1 VIEIPLTQGQVALID
16 DEDFELVLAYKWNA
30 DLNKHTK
37 SFYAVTN
44 VTKPD
49 GKRTKLLMHRLIMRA
64 QKGQQVDH
72 IHHLTLDNRKQELRL
87 CTRNENAHNT
97 GRRIDNASGYK
108 GVSWHKSTQK
118 WRAEIQ
124 VDGKRKHLGCFSDAD
139 RANEVCMAARA
150 ELHGEFARTVW

>member
-49 GKRTKLLMHRLIMRA
+49 GKRTKLLMHRLIMNA

-72 IHHLTLDNRKQELRL
+72 IHHLTLDNRKSEMRL
-87 CTRNENAHNT
+87 CTQSQNMQNSGKQVHNT
-97 GRRIDNASGYK
+97 SGFK
-108 GVSWHKSTQK
+108 GVSWHKLKQK
-118 WRAEIQ
+118 WVANINLN
-124 VDGKRKHLGCFSDAD
+124 GKKKHLGYFPTPELAREAYCK
-139 RANEVCMAARA
+139 AAA
-150 ELHGEFARTVW
+150 ELHGEFANFG